1 MLADCC
7 IAGEQLAENGGQCS
21 EFKPASNVSAELLSS
36 CFFSSDICCSAKLR
50 IEQCKL
56 GVLAG
61 KEGLDCYS
69 NSTAFYTSCCE
80 SCKIGLVIGAT
91 HEECALN
98 TIEYGAPFDESYMFC
113 CQEMKMS
120 VIQTEGENG
129 TRLFLLCVVFCYF
142 AFFVY

>member
-7 IAGEQLAENGGQCS
+7 LGGEQLAERGGECAQ
-21 EFKPASNVSAELLSS
+21 FKPAANVSAELLSS

-61 KEGLDCYS
+61 KVGHDCYG
-69 NSTAFYTSCCE
+69 NATAFYTSCCE
-80 SCKIGLVIGAT
+80 ACKIGLVIGAT
-91 HEECALN
+91 NAECALN

-113 CQEMKMS
+113 CQEMSLS
-120 VIQTEGENG
+120 VIETEGVASEIWRG
-129 TRLFLLCVVFCYF
+129 GGGGCTDGGVQY
-142 AFFVY
+142 